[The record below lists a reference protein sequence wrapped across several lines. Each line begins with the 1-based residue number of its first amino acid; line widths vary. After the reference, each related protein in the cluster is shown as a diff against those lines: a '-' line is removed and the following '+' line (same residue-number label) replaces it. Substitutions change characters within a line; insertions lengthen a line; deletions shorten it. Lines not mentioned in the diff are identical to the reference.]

1 MKQDMS
7 NDIAIPEFLSGGG
20 EMGERIRS
28 YDWSKTPLGHF
39 SQWPRSLRTCIRIM
53 LTSRQPIWIGWGKE
67 LIKFYNDP
75 YKAIVGGKHPEA
87 LGQPA
92 SVVWKEIWKDVEH
105 MLEQVMEK
113 DQGTY
118 VESQLLIMERNGYLE
133 ETYYT
138 FSYTPIPGDD
148 GGTAGMICANTDDT
162 ERIISERQL
171 LTLTELA
178 KYLTDCSTEKQVFHN
193 TIDVLAQNPHDFP
206 FALLYSCDNGSARI
220 ECTTNLGNS
229 ADKVP
234 ALIDL
239 RADNEISRLMSDVA
253 KQREYQMLHGITEKV
268 GPMPSGPW
276 ATPPDT
282 ALVLPITHAGQRQTH
297 GFLVVGMNPYR
308 IPNPKYL
315 NFFQL
320 VSDQVATSIDK
331 VQRIQE
337 EIKKAEALTEI
348 DRLKTI
354 FFSNISHEFRTPLT
368 LMLGPIEDVLKD
380 PDTIER
386 NRQRASVAHRNALRL
401 LKLVNTLLDFSR
413 IEAGKMRTSVQALD
427 LPTITRD
434 LASSFRSAI
443 ERAGIEYIVECEPM
457 DDPVYMDP
465 DMWDK
470 IVSNLISN
478 AFKYTEEGRIEI
490 KLRSGGGHVQ
500 LIVADT
506 GIGIPAEELEN
517 IFERFHRVPHATG
530 RSQEGTGI
538 GLSLVQELVKLL
550 GGKISVSSKPGEGS
564 VFTVDLPVAYEESLI
579 EGSTEPRRHPVASI
593 SDNPYLRAAEGSLN
607 DVILAGD
614 SAEVGTSSQKRA
626 DIDGIKSSGR
636 RLERVLLADDNA
648 DMRDYV
654 KRLLSTAYEVEAV
667 NNGAEALASIR
678 RNPPDLVISDV
689 MMSEMNGFEL
699 ARELKKSDDTA
710 QIPLILLSARA
721 GEEAT
726 IEGLDA
732 GADEYLVKPFAAREL
747 LSRVRSAI
755 KLAKTRRIAARNMY
769 NVFMQTPVAIA
780 VLKGN
785 SFVFE
790 MINNKALEIVGKS
803 YEEIINRPFLES
815 LPELAAM
822 GFESILNGVYTTGET
837 FCGNEMPLQ
846 FNRFGRMETRL
857 INFVFEPLRD
867 EEENV
872 TGIIASGTDVTE
884 LVAGR
889 KLIEESKEQ
898 LALLVA
904 ERTKELQ
911 AANVNLERSNVEL
924 EQFAHVAS
932 HDLKEPLRKIK
943 TFANRLQEEHKD
955 EMPEKARTYLEKIQS
970 SANRMYSM
978 MEGVLSYSSIKGGQ
992 QETALV
998 NLEEIISSIENDL
1011 EVVIHQKNAIVKM
1024 GALPVIEGAPVLIYQ
1039 LFYNLINN
1047 SLKFSKP
1054 ERQLIITI
1062 NASVVKCDDV
1072 EYAEIVVADNGIGFN
1087 PVQSTNIFNTFTRLH
1102 SKDKFEGTG
1111 LGLALSKKIVERHQG
1126 TITATGVPDEGA
1138 VFTVRLPLRQRETI
1152 N

>member
-1 MKQDMS
+1 MS

-28 YDWSKTPLGHF
+28 YDWSKTSLGHF

-92 SVVWKEIWKDVEH
+92 SVVWKEIWKDIRH
-105 MLEQVMEK
+105 MLEQVTEK

-171 LTLTELA
+171 LTLTELG
-178 KYLTDCSTEKQVFHN
+178 KHLTDGSTEKQVFQN
-193 TIDVLAQNPHDFP
+193 TIDVLARNPHDFP
-206 FALLYSCDNGSARI
+206 FALLYKCDNGSARI
-220 ECTTNLGNS
+220 ECTTDLGNS
-229 ADKVP
+229 AEKVP
-234 ALIDL
+234 ALINL
-239 RADNEISRLMSDVA
+239 GADNELSRLMSGVA
-253 KQREYQMLHGITEKV
+253 KQRKYEMLHGITEKI
-268 GPMPSGPW
+268 GMMPSGPW
-276 ATPPDT
+276 AAPPDA
-282 ALVLPITHAGQRQTH
+282 ALILPITHAGQRETH

-308 IPNPKYL
+308 IPDPKYL

-320 VSDQVATSIDK
+320 VSDQVATSINK
-331 VQRIQE
+331 VQRIE
-337 EIKKAEALTEI
+337 EERKRAEALTEI

-368 LMLGPIEDVLKD
+368 LMLAPLEDVLND
-380 PDTIER
+380 PDTIEK
-386 NRQRASVAHRNALRL
+386 NRQRAGIAHRNALRL

-413 IEAGKMRTSVQALD
+413 IEAGKMRTSVHALD

-443 ERAGIEYIVECEPM
+443 ERAGIEYIVDCEPI
-457 DDPVYMDP
+457 DEPVYMDP
-465 DMWDK
+465 DMWEK
-470 IVSNLISN
+470 IVFNLISN
-478 AFKYTEEGRIEI
+478 AFKYTEQGKIEVRLKSDGGR
-490 KLRSGGGHVQ
+490 VQ
-500 LIVADT
+500 LIVSDS
-506 GIGIPAEELEN
+506 GVGIPAEELEK
-517 IFERFHRVPHATG
+517 IFERFHRVQHTKG

-550 GGKISVSSKPGEGS
+550 GGKISVSSKPGEGA
-564 VFTVDLPVAYEESLI
+564 VFTVDLPLASEKN
-579 EGSTEPRRHPVASI
+579 STERSSEPRPHPVAPI
-593 SDNPYLRAAEGSLN
+593 PDNPYLREAEGWVS
-607 DVILAGD
+607 DVVLAGNAPGVAHFD
-614 SAEVGTSSQKRA
+614 NKGA
-626 DIDGIKSSGR
+626 DIKGDKPSRR

-648 DMRDYV
+648 DMREYV
-654 KRLLSTAYEVEAV
+654 KRLLSVAYEVDVV
-667 NNGAEALASIR
+667 NNGVQALASVIKH
-678 RNPPDLVISDV
+678 PPDLVISDV
-689 MMSEMNGFEL
+689 MMPEMNGFEL
-699 ARELKKSDDTA
+699 VRELKKSDDTA

-732 GADEYLVKPFAAREL
+732 GADEYLVKPFAAKEL

-755 KLAKTRRIAARNMY
+755 KLAKTRRMAARNMY
-769 NVFMQTPVAIA
+769 HVFMQTPVAVA

-785 SFVFE
+785 AFVFE
-790 MINNKALEIVGKS
+790 LINNKALEIVGKRHD
-803 YEEIINRPFLES
+803 EVINRPFLES

-822 GFESILNGVYTTGET
+822 GFEAILNGVYTTGET
-837 FCGNEMPLQ
+837 FYGNEMPLEL
-846 FNRFGRMETRL
+846 NRFGRMETRV

-867 EEENV
+867 EEENIA
-872 TGIIASGTDVTE
+872 GIIASGTDVTD

-889 KLIEESKEQ
+889 KLIEESKEK
-898 LALLVA
+898 LERLVA
-904 ERTKELQ
+904 ERTQELQ
-911 AANVNLERSNVEL
+911 AANLNLERSNVEL

-955 EMPEKARTYLEKIQS
+955 DMPEKAQTYLDKIQS

-978 MEGVLSYSSIKGGQ
+978 MEGVLIYSSIKGGQ
-992 QETALV
+992 QGMAPV
-998 NLEEIISSIENDL
+998 NLEDILSSIENDL
-1011 EVVIHQKNAIVKM
+1011 EVVIHHKNAIIRK

-1062 NASVVKCDDV
+1062 NASIVNYNGV
-1072 EYAEIVVADNGIGFN
+1072 EHAEIVVADNGIGFN

-1102 SKDKFEGTG
+1102 SKDKYEGTG
-1111 LGLALSKKIVERHQG
+1111 LGLALSKKIVERHHG

-1138 VFTVRLPLRQRETI
+1138 VFTVSLPLKQ
-1152 N
+1152 